1 MSYPDLNQFRRSEHV
16 FIVLGISSAW
26 QFFAATCGFPSIGDR
41 HGLHPSSRHHRQNSS
56 SLRQQPGPKRAASA
70 LLYMIGR
77 QKWRRALLLMDDHL
91 LKDIGITRERA
102 LLEARKWFWQD

>member
-1 MSYPDLNQFRRSEHV
+1 
-16 FIVLGISSAW
+16 
-26 QFFAATCGFPSIGDR
+26 
-41 HGLHPSSRHHRQNSS
+41 
-56 SLRQQPGPKRAASA
+56 
-70 LLYMIGR
+70 MIGR